1 MPTDAKVP
9 KGIFQWLREVKKKN
23 DFFSKNLDTKFKKKT
38 IAIMF
43 MMIFVRKVESGKFSI
58 QFFFRDPKLGKS
70 GSSGPGQFGDISPFQ
85 GHVGS
90 TDVNGSPFRKH
101 TEVVSLVGFARTVLV
116 SFVLE
121 IEICIS
127 FHQPR

>member
-1 MPTDAKVP
+1 
-9 KGIFQWLREVKKKN
+9 
-23 DFFSKNLDTKFKKKT
+23 
-38 IAIMF
+38 
-43 MMIFVRKVESGKFSI
+43 MILVWKVESGKFSI

-70 GSSGPGQFGDISPFQ
+70 GSSGPGPFGDISPFQ

-90 TDVNGSPFRKH
+90 TDVNGSPFRGHH
-101 TEVVSLVGFARTVLV
+101 TEVSSRFVSLVGFARTVLV

-121 IEICIS
+121 TEICTS